1 MTAPTVTPLP
11 QAPERLNK
19 PSSFVVDYTVFLDA
33 VPTYREQV
41 NEFSSYVN
49 STIPNKWNMGKLTGV
64 RDFPNI
70 FQELFEEKQ
79 YEGNSFAFVDYVDA
93 TYSTIKKHSG
103 YYNEAGT
110 WFDTVVSEVGLMPYD
125 INKPMVS
132 GITLPMRRDQDRE
145 TFNNK
150 AILFT
155 ATAIDNINSLYQ
167 AMYHTYISCCSNLD
181 CGDIT
186 DTTILN
192 SYDLGSITDSN
203 LEY

>member
-1 MTAPTVTPLP
+1 MTAPLVTPLP
-11 QAPERLNK
+11 QAPGRLNK
-19 PSSFVVDYTVFLDA
+19 PDSFINDSIIFLDA
-33 VPTYREQV
+33 VTPYREQV

-49 STIPNKWNMGKLTGV
+49 ATIPNKWDMGKLTGV

-70 FQELFEEKQ
+70 LQEIFNEQQ
-79 YEGNSFAFVDYVDA
+79 YEGVSFAFVDYADSTYA
-93 TYSTIKKHSG
+93 TIQNHSS
-103 YYNEAGT
+103 YYNEAGG
-110 WFDTVVSEVGLMPYD
+110 WFDSVVSEVGLMPYD

-132 GITLPMRRDQDRE
+132 GITLPMRRNQDRE

-181 CGDIT
+181 CGLIT

-192 SYDLGSITDSN
+192 SCYMGSITDSN

>member
-1 MTAPTVTPLP
+1 M
-11 QAPERLNK
+11 
-19 PSSFVVDYTVFLDA
+19 
-33 VPTYREQV
+33 

-49 STIPNKWNMGKLTGV
+49 ATIPNKWDMGKLTGV
-64 RDFPNI
+64 RDFPSI

-79 YEGNSFAFVDYVDA
+79 YEGNSFAFVDYVDT
-93 TYSTIKKHSG
+93 TYSAIKKHSS

-110 WFDTVVSEVGLMPYD
+110 WFDQVITEVGLMPYD

-132 GITLPMRRDQDRE
+132 GITLPMRRDQDRK

-167 AMYHTYISCCSNLD
+167 AMYHTYISCCSD
-181 CGDIT
+181 FYC
-186 DTTILN
+186 
-192 SYDLGSITDSN
+192 GSITDSN
-203 LEY
+203 ILNSYDMGSIADSNLEY

>member
-1 MTAPTVTPLP
+1 MPAPLVTPLP
-11 QAPERLNK
+11 ASPERFNK
-19 PSSFVVDYTVFLDA
+19 PNSFITDSIIFLDA
-33 VPTYREQV
+33 LTPYREQV
-41 NEFSSYVN
+41 NGFSSYVN
-49 STIPNKWNMGKLTGV
+49 ATIPNKWDMGKLTGV
-64 RDFPNI
+64 RNFPNI

-79 YEGNSFAFVDYVDA
+79 YEGNSFTFVNYVDT
-93 TYSTIKKHSG
+93 TYSTIKKHSS
-103 YYNEAGT
+103 YYNEVGT
-110 WFDTVVSEVGLMPYD
+110 WFDRVITEVGLMPYD

-155 ATAIDNINSLYQ
+155 ATAMDNINSLYQ

-181 CGDIT
+181 CGLIT

-192 SYDLGSITDSN
+192 SYDMGSVTDTN